1 MNYSTYRFTLD
12 IHSVKSQVSIPAM
25 FQDTWTKLYINLTD
39 GGKPYKLEDGCT
51 AKFFGK
57 KADGTALVQD
67 CEISEDRARIIYTF
81 SEQTASTLGTV
92 NCELRLYSKTGLH
105 LTSPTFLIVVESRVI
120 EDDDIIESDADLSA
134 IDNLFATEGARVEAE
149 EARAEAE
156 QARIEA
162 EEARENAETE
172 RVSAEEERGS
182 AETERVS
189 AEEERASSEAER
201 IAAEEGRIS
210 AEEARVASE
219 VARVSAEEERISAE
233 AERASKDGERTEL
246 VNRAVSVS
254 EGANETATQA
264 KVTANRAE
272 ATANS
277 AKQQSDMD
285 RLTLVNISAQ
295 VQGIDRSYVV
305 DTFLEFIDF
314 LNGRASIPLRE
325 DRDGDGVEETYSIY
339 VYDLKTV
346 DNIIIVEDNV
356 PDFWIEKNS
365 ALSDLGSYTYNGT
378 TYSLGITVD
387 GSIWGRARINETDIT
402 VIEGHAIS
410 AAVSASNAA
419 ESEKNAKE
427 AEASVETMVD
437 ELFFNQIAPPYGEL
451 ENSVFLAT
459 PTYDML

>member
-1 MNYSTYRFTLD
+1 
-12 IHSVKSQVSIPAM
+12 M

-120 EDDDIIESDADLSA
+120 DDDDIIESDADLSA
-134 IDNLFATEGARVEAE
+134 IDNLFETEGARVEAE
-149 EARAEAE
+149 KARAEAE

-172 RVSAEEERGS
+172 RVSAEEERN
-182 AETERVS
+182 
-189 AEEERASSEAER
+189 
-201 IAAEEGRIS
+201 
-210 AEEARVASE
+210 
-219 VARVSAEEERISAE
+219 SAE

-246 VNRAVSVS
+246 VNRAVLVS

-285 RLTLVNISAQ
+285 RLTLANLSAQ
-295 VQGIDRSYVV
+295 VQGIGRSYVV

-314 LNGRASIPLRE
+314 LKGRTSITLRE
-325 DRDGDGVEETYSIY
+325 DRDGDGVEETYSIDIS
-339 VYDLKTV
+339 DLKTS
-346 DNIIIVEDNV
+346 DNIIITEKNV
-356 PDFWIEKNS
+356 PDFWFEKNS
-365 ALSDLGSYTYNGT
+365 ATTSFDSYTYNGEIYVLSAIKGT
-378 TYSLGITVD
+378 IVGEAHVL
-387 GSIWGRARINETDIT
+387 ETDYT
-402 VIEGHAIS
+402 VIEGHATS

-419 ESEKNAKE
+419 ESEKKAKE
-427 AEASVETMVD
+427 AAERVEELLTAYIDDVD
-437 ELFFNQIAPPYGEL
+437 ALVGGD
-451 ENSVFLAT
+451 S
-459 PTYDML
+459 